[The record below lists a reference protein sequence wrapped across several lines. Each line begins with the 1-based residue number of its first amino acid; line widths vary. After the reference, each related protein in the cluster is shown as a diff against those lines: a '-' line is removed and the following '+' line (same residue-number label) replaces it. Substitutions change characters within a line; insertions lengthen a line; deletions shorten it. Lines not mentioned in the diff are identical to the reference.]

1 MKNVWSTVISGAGLV
16 ALLAAP
22 VAAQGAPIKLL
33 PPEQGAYHGVFA
45 DLPEFLRTGEAAQ
58 GTISFEQL
66 VQKGVAFSII
76 GDNWVEGITFPRRA
90 VQEVTDAGRIPV
102 VHIKPWSVKRRGE
115 GVDPLYSLQ
124 RLLAGRYD
132 LEIRNYAKAVKTFGK
147 PVVLDFAPEA
157 NGDWYPWS
165 GAFVGNNNAAGP
177 QAYKDTYKKF
187 VTLFRTEGV
196 ENVTWVFH
204 MASGNKPNNNQ
215 WNNMAAY
222 YPGDEFV
229 DWLALSVYS
238 AQLPGDSWEEFTE
251 HMDAAYAEMAAVTEQ
266 KPIAVLE
273 FGIIE
278 DPFSALRKADWIT
291 NALAAVKAN
300 RYPRVKAMAYWHESS
315 WLRSGDNNMRVD
327 SSVSALRA
335 YKQEVADPFFVSTA
349 VLTAQPNQPEGCL
362 CGWVNGTNGARGC
375 AIWKEGEA
383 TVKEFRRFSQC
394 DIAVCQQLFS
404 ASTYQACGGANKVR
418 MFQQ

>member
-1 MKNVWSTVISGAGLV
+1 MKNVWSTVISGAGLL
-16 ALLAAP
+16 ALVVAP

-45 DLPEFLRTGEAAQ
+45 DLPEYLRTGEAAQ
-58 GTISFEQL
+58 GTIRFEQL

-76 GDNWVEGITFPRRA
+76 GDNWDQGIAFPRRA

-102 VHIKPWSVKRRGE
+102 VHIKPWSVKRRYNGA
-115 GVDPLYSLQ
+115 DPLYSLE
-124 RLLAGRYD
+124 RILAGRYD
-132 LEIRNYAKAVKTFGK
+132 LDIRNYAKAVKTFGK

-165 GAFVGNNNAAGP
+165 GVNSGNNTAGP
-177 QAYKDTYKKF
+177 QVYKDTYKKF
-187 VTLFRTEGV
+187 VTLFRGEGV

-238 AQLPGDSWEEFTE
+238 AQLPGDPWEEFTS
-251 HMDAAYAEMAAVTEQ
+251 HMDAAYAEMAAVTDQ

-278 DPFSALRKADWIT
+278 DPFAALRKADWIT
-291 NALAAVKAN
+291 NAFEAVKTN
-300 RYPRVKAMAYWHESS
+300 RYPRVKAVAYWHESS
-315 WLRSGDNNMRVD
+315 WIQSGDNNMRVD

-335 YKQEVADPFFVSTA
+335 YKAEVADPFFVSTA
-349 VLTAQPNQPEGCL
+349 TLTQQPRGDGCL
-362 CGWVNGTNGARGC
+362 CGWVNLNNGNRAC

-383 TVKEFRRFSQC
+383 SVHESRRFSQC

-404 ASTYQACGGANKVR
+404 PETYSFCGGATKVK